1 MPYIGNTI
9 RAADDYRLI
18 DDISSGFNGS
28 ETSFA
33 LQVAG
38 SAPVPFPKSPQQVL
52 ISVNGVIQEPDPT
65 GSSGFNLVGTNIV
78 FSSAPT
84 NGHAFFGII
93 YATADYL
100 NAGGNFPAGSLGAPS
115 ITFIGDENTGLFR
128 KSGGSVG
135 FVSDATEIANFDSNG
150 ITISSGNI
158 IIPDS
163 IIHNGDSNTK
173 IRFPAADTITA
184 ETGGSER
191 VRVDSSGNVGI
202 ATTSGGGKLAILSNS
217 STYEGLELQTP
228 SGDGSGEFHIG
239 VHQSGATSGRTIVF
253 KRGGADGM
261 DTESMR
267 IDSSGNVGIGTASPD
282 GKLSVTGNIV
292 CNSGN
297 IRCNGSFSSD
307 VDLTLTADANNNAG
321 NSIIFK
327 ESTSEKMR
335 ITSLGNVLVGAS
347 SSIEVASSAEAQM
360 QITQASDGSRL
371 GLALISIFNG
381 SGPAA
386 VLALGHG
393 RGSTSGALQDNDS
406 VGQIRFAGGDGTDC
420 QTHAASINCEV
431 DGTPSGNVMPGAL
444 FFNTNPGSGST
455 IERMRI
461 NSSGSVLVGTT
472 SDSIFNDTSG
482 GGFNLKAGGQLV
494 IAKQATSAAD
504 PLVWLND
511 TGQTTNKSIVFA
523 QDGSEKANIGLAG
536 NNVTISVNGSERMRI
551 ASDGKVGIGG
561 TTPDTAFHIEK
572 LTPELR
578 VQSTNTNLGQ
588 GSTVCTFSHHTSD
601 PTTPTGV
608 GEVFRIKSYSANSNG
623 ADYTTELVSR
633 AGSGGGQSRIALGQG
648 AVGAITFSTNA
659 SSSATE
665 RMRID
670 KDGKVGIGVS
680 SPTAKLHIGDNDS
693 GTTDML
699 ILHANADGAG
709 ENNGI
714 ASIKL
719 MGDSE
724 HAAFIKGGHTS
735 NGNTILT
742 FHTDAHD
749 SGKNPQERMRILD
762 DGGVVINAT
771 SRPVVG
777 TEFLGVNGGGAN
789 NSVGIAATCSDNNG
803 IPFFASNGSNTT
815 SQRLMRFAAGSGGDT
830 RGTIT
835 FNGSAMVYGGA
846 SDYRLKENITSIS
859 NGITKLK
866 DLKPIN
872 FNWIK
877 DETNTSIMGFLA
889 HEVQEVMPQVVVGTK
904 DEVNSEGKPEYQE
917 IDLGGISPL
926 IVAAL
931 QEAVAKIETLET
943 EVAALKAA

>member
-1 MPYIGNTI
+1 MSQTKAQLIDAVDGSIVTADLADDAVNAAKLASNAVVNASVDASAAIAGSKINPSFTSNVTITNTAPALVLVDSDHNSDFNIQASGGLLNFNDSTNSATRISITSDGKVNFGSVARVEVDGVFKSAHGSAATPAYNFLNDNDNGMFRATTNTI
-9 RAADDYRLI
+9 GFSTAGTDRVRI
-18 DDISSGFNGS
+18 NSSGHFLPATDS
-28 ETSFA
+28 TY
-33 LQVAG
+33 
-38 SAPVPFPKSPQQVL
+38 
-52 ISVNGVIQEPDPT
+52 
-65 GSSGFNLVGTNIV
+65 NI
-78 FSSAPT
+78 
-84 NGHAFFGII
+84 
-93 YATADYL
+93 
-100 NAGGNFPAGSLGAPS
+100 GA
-115 ITFIGDENTGLFR
+115 
-128 KSGGSVG
+128 
-135 FVSDATEIANFDSNG
+135 DATRFANGYFDTLYGDGSNLTGITG
-150 ITISSGNI
+150 ITIANNTNNRIITATGNANSINAETNLTFSGTSLIQSGN
-158 IIPDS
+158 
-163 IIHNGDSNTK
+163 HVLK
-173 IRFPAADTITA
+173 HAIT
-184 ETGGSER
+184 
-191 VRVDSSGNVGI
+191 DSSGLKISQEASNVAQIFNHYAGPM
-202 ATTSGGGKLAILSNS
+202 T
-217 STYEGLELQTP
+217 
-228 SGDGSGEFHIG
+228 FG
-239 VHQSGATSGRTIVF
+239 VNN
-253 KRGGADGM
+253 
-261 DTESMR
+261 TEKMR
-267 IDSSGNVGIGTASPD
+267 IDSSGRVGIGTTSPTTLLNLNVD
-282 GKLSVTGNIV
+282 TEANLGSGSEGIRLTSGSSNAQFVRLGSSYSNNSVTGP
-292 CNSGN
+292 GTLL
-297 IRCNGSFSSD
+297 FSSNKLSLRCD
-307 VDLTLTADANNNAG
+307 NG
-321 NSIIFK
+321 NP
-327 ESTSEKMR
+327 
-335 ITSLGNVLVGAS
+335 ITFH
-347 SSIEVASSAEAQM
+347 
-360 QITQASDGSRL
+360 T
-371 GLALISIFNG
+371 
-381 SGPAA
+381 
-386 VLALGHG
+386 
-393 RGSTSGALQDNDS
+393 GSTVA
-406 VGQIRFAGGDGTDC
+406 
-420 QTHAASINCEV
+420 
-431 DGTPSGNVMPGAL
+431 
-444 FFNTNPGSGST
+444 
-455 IERMRI
+455 ERMRI
-461 NSSGSVLVGTT
+461 NSSGSVLIGTT

-482 GGFNLKAGGQLV
+482 GGFNLKANGQLV
-494 IAKQATSAAD
+494 LAKQATSAAD